1 MRTEE
6 RHRMQEDTA
15 GLIDPAG
22 NGNPSDNESLS
33 AVLRELGSIG
43 FASSYRPSPE
53 PVEGRPAVVCG
64 TCGRATAAED
74 LRVDVERR
82 LEGASEPDEM
92 VLAVAAT
99 CPACGTGGVIVLGY
113 GPEASAEDSDLVLAL
128 HRPTVPAEASGDTV
142 AAGSGGG
149 DDEGDG
155 EVADPGGDSDPDA
168 NEGFEPPADRAEAP
182 HTATEETEEPS
193 GPTGLGRFGAA
204 IDEVE
209 AIDAVADP
217 IHRAIDGHLP
227 ARLRS
232 LLQGRWLGHPA
243 HPLLTDVV
251 IGFWTSAW
259 VLDLLGDER
268 TEGVADA
275 FVAAGVV
282 TAVPTVWAGWADWI
296 ELPRGRRRSGIV
308 HAASNA
314 TATALYGA
322 SWFARR
328 RGNRTLGV
336 GLGHAGAAVAT
347 VGGYLGGHL
356 AFGD

>member
-22 NGNPSDNESLS
+22 NGTPSDNESLS
-33 AVLRELGSIG
+33 AVLRELGRIG
-43 FASSYRPSPE
+43 FAASYRPARG

-64 TCGRATAAED
+64 ACGRATAAED

-128 HRPTVPAEASGDTV
+128 RRPTVPAEASGDSV
-142 AAGSGGG
+142 AAGG
-149 DDEGDG
+149 DDDD
-155 EVADPGGDSDPDA
+155 VADPGGDSDPDA
-168 NEGFEPPADRAEAP
+168 NEGFEPPDDRDQAR
-182 HTATEETEEPS
+182 HTATEATEEPS
-193 GPTGLGRFGAA
+193 GPTGLGRIGAA
-204 IDEVE
+204 IDQVE

-217 IHRAIDGHLP
+217 IHGMIDRHLP

-259 VLDLLGDER
+259 VLDVVGDER

-282 TAVPTVWAGWADWI
+282 SAVPTVWAGWADWI
-296 ELPRGRRRSGIV
+296 ELPRERRRSGVV

-314 TATALYGA
+314 TATALFSG
-322 SWFARR
+322 SWLARR

-336 GLGHAGAAVAT
+336 ALGHAGATVAT